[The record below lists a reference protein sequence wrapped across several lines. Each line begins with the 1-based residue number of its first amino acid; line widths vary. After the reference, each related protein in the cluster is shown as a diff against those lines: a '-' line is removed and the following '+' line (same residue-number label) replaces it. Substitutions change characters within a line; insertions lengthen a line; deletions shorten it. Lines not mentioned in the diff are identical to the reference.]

1 VKLLLDEN
9 LSHRILSKISD
20 LYLGSSHVKGH
31 NLLEADDEAVWAFA
45 IQNEFV
51 IVSKDSDFH
60 QRSLVR
66 GHPPKVIYLRIGN
79 CSTGQIVEILRRE
92 FEVIQDFVSRT
103 HEAML
108 ILM

>member
-9 LSHRILSKISD
+9 LSHRVLSKIVD
-20 LYLGSSHVKGH
+20 LYPGSSHVKDN
-31 NLLEADDEAVWAFA
+31 NLIQADDEVVWNFA
-45 IQNEFV
+45 KQNDFI

-66 GHPPKVIYLRIGN
+66 GHPPKLIYLRVGN
-79 CSTGQIVEILRRE
+79 CSTERIVEVLRKEGEVIRE
-92 FEVIQDFVSRT
+92 FASRT
-103 HEAML
+103 HESIL